1 MDYDCKEFC
10 PNALRI
16 YYLVKYI
23 EGSTSNVHVSG
34 FDISLFAY
42 ENRGLLDSQSY
53 SVQLRKRC
61 FSDILLPLEL
71 HIFYFFLLKLMLNN
85 DNNII

>member
-42 ENRGLLDSQSY
+42 EHGLRIPNEGINQRY
-53 SVQLRKRC
+53 
-61 FSDILLPLEL
+61 
-71 HIFYFFLLKLMLNN
+71 LKK
-85 DNNII
+85 